1 MMALMKGVL
10 ISRVCVIQEGLVW
23 KGAAVEPSD

>member
-10 ISRVCVIQEGLVW
+10 ISRLCVIKKVW
-23 KGAAVEPSD
+23 KGAVEEPSD